1 MDLPPRVAE
10 GTLFLRF
17 NLSLVSR
24 RYIRFIPSLSPS
36 PASQVQR
43 GIMKPGLEFLR
54 ETRTSDLFSS
64 IFFIRKEKCV
74 ISYKLRDEYIQV
86 TMRVFVV
93 DLGVTESD

>member
-54 ETRTSDLFSS
+54 ETRTSDLFVARLY
-64 IFFIRKEKCV
+64 FFYKKGKMR
-74 ISYKLRDEYIQV
+74 YKLQV
-86 TMRVFVV
+86 T
-93 DLGVTESD
+93 